1 MTIPNM
7 RRLMMIVEGR
17 ETDNPDVSYAL
28 AGSTK
33 AKTAAEEF
41 SKITAKVSGR
51 TSESFTKL
59 AKKLMD
65 IEMLNKQIGQ
75 LRDEVSADAK
85 TSIEDLFDAE
95 DEVYTRYIDTVSLSI
110 TMSKS
115 IEESSTETSAL
126 NVDGFLED
134 LMILVDGNLRP
145 AVELLLSN
153 HTKVSTKIRAAQ
165 KGRVTTKLPI
175 LEDNVSTMVANFIS
189 TFTGKVMK
197 FVTGYDRKLDAIAT
211 KYNLT

>member
-1 MTIPNM
+1 
-7 RRLMMIVEGR
+7 
-17 ETDNPDVSYAL
+17 
-28 AGSTK
+28 
-33 AKTAAEEF
+33 
-41 SKITAKVSGR
+41 
-51 TSESFTKL
+51 
-59 AKKLMD
+59 
-65 IEMLNKQIGQ
+65 MLNKQIGQ